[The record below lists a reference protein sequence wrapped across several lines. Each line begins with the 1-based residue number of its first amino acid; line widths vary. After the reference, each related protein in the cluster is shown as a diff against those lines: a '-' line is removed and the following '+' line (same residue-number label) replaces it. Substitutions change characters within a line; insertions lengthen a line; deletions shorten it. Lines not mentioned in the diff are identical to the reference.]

1 MLYGLIGEHLT
12 HSYSCEIHGRIAD
25 YQYELCELRRD
36 ELDGFLREP
45 SFNAINV
52 TIPYKQ
58 DVIPY
63 LYYISEQAKSIG
75 AVNTIVNRGGKL
87 YGYNTD
93 FAGMEALFA
102 HMGVSLKDKKVL
114 ILGTGGTSKTAH
126 AVAQSLGA
134 RELYHVSRKSGENVI
149 TYAEAMEKHTDAEI
163 IINTTP
169 VGMFPKSEGRPIDI
183 SGFTRLEGILD
194 AVYNPLRTNLV
205 QDGQER
211 GIPASG
217 GLYMLSGQ
225 AVFASAIFRDI
236 EADTK
241 LIDYAYTSVRNQKQ
255 NIVLIGMPSCGKTTV
270 GKMLAEQ
277 LGRELIDT
285 DELVAARIGGSIAD
299 YIRREGED
307 SFRNIESE
315 VIREISNSSGCII
328 STGGGAVL
336 RRENVKYLR
345 QNGVV
350 VFLDRALDNLLA
362 TDDRPLSASRE
373 ALKKRYEER
382 YHIYRASA
390 DIVIDANVDIN
401 EEVSTIRK
409 ETEK

>member
-25 YQYELCELRRD
+25 YHYELCELRPD
-36 ELDGFLREP
+36 ELDAFMREP
-45 SFNAINV
+45 KFNAINV

-75 AVNTIVNRGGKL
+75 AVNTIVNHDGKL

-93 FAGMEALFA
+93 FMGMEALFE

-126 AVAQSLGA
+126 AVADDLGA
-134 RELYHVSRKSGENVI
+134 RAVYHVSRKSGENVI
-149 TYAEAMEKHTDAEI
+149 TYEEAMSQHTDAEI

-169 VGMFPKSEGRPIDI
+169 VGMFPKVDAKPIDI
-183 SGFTRLEGILD
+183 SRFPKLEGILD

-205 QDGQER
+205 QDGQAR

-225 AVFASAIFRDI
+225 AVFASAIFQGIDVNP
-236 EADTK
+236 E
-241 LIDYAYTSVRNQKQ
+241 LIDVAYTAVRNQKQ

-270 GKMLAEQ
+270 GKRLAEQ
-277 LGRELIDT
+277 GGREYIDT
-285 DELVAARIGGSIAD
+285 DDLIIERIGGPIAD
-299 YIRREGED
+299 YIRANGEKAFRE
-307 SFRNIESE
+307 IESA
-315 VIREISNSSGCII
+315 VIKDISQKSGCVI

-336 RRENVKYLR
+336 DHENVRYLK
-345 QNGVV
+345 QNGIVI
-350 VFLDRALDNLLA
+350 FLDRALENLMA
-362 TDDRPLSASRE
+362 TDDRPLSSDRE

-382 YHIYRASA
+382 YDIYRSSA
-390 DIVIDANVDIN
+390 DIIIDANVALDDEIKN
-401 EEVSTIRK
+401 IWK
-409 ETEK
+409 EIG